1 MLEFVKKDKL
11 ELVSNKIKNI
21 YDKRVGKDKTTFINN
36 FVDKYKDNP
45 AVYNNDFYKDN
56 SKLTLTAGR
65 RLKIDAMY
73 FYLSRQDIICSI
85 RQHARRSASDNDLE
99 VIDIKEYGNK

>member
-11 ELVSNKIKNI
+11 EMVSNKIKNI
-21 YDKRVGKDKTTFINN
+21 YAKGFINYYI
-36 FVDKYKDNP
+36 DKYKEYP
-45 AVYNNDFYKDN
+45 AIYNNDFYKDN
-56 SKLTLTAGR
+56 SELV
-65 RLKIDAMY
+65 KINAM
-73 FYLSRQDIICSI
+73 FYYLPRQDIICSI

>member
-1 MLEFVKKDKL
+1 MLEFVRKDKL
-11 ELVSNKIKNI
+11 EMVSNKIKNI

-36 FVDKYKDNP
+36 FVDRYKDNP

-56 SKLTLTAGR
+56 SELM
-65 RLKIDAMY
+65 KIDAMY
-73 FYLSRQDIICSI
+73 FYLARQDIICSI
-85 RQHARRSASDNDLE
+85 TDGADTLT

>member
-11 ELVSNKIKNI
+11 EMVSNKIKNI
-21 YDKRVGKDKTTFINN
+21 YDKRVGLSKDKTTFINN
-36 FVDKYKDNP
+36 FVDRYKDNP

-56 SKLTLTAGR
+56 SELM
-65 RLKIDAMY
+65 KIDAMY

-85 RQHARRSASDNDLE
+85 TSDNDLE

>member
-11 ELVSNKIKNI
+11 EMVSNKIKNI
-21 YDKRVGKDKTTFINN
+21 YDKRVGKDKTTFINY
-36 FVDKYKDNP
+36 FIDKYKDNP

-56 SKLTLTAGR
+56 SALKVGR
-65 RLKIDAMY
+65 RQLMKIDAMFY
-73 FYLSRQDIICSI
+73 YLSRADMICSI
-85 RQHARRSASDNDLE
+85 TDGTDTLT

>member
-11 ELVSNKIKNI
+11 EMVSNKIKNI
-21 YDKRVGKDKTTFINN
+21 YDKRVGLSKDKTTFIDN

-56 SKLTLTAGR
+56 LELM
-65 RLKIDAMY
+65 KIDAMFY
-73 FYLSRQDIICSI
+73 YLSRQDIICSI
-85 RQHARRSASDNDLE
+85 TSDNDLE

>member
-11 ELVSNKIKNI
+11 EMVSNKIKNI
-21 YDKRVGKDKTTFINN
+21 YDKRIGKDKTTFIND
-36 FVDKYKDNP
+36 FVDRYKDNP

-56 SKLTLTAGR
+56 LELM
-65 RLKIDAMY
+65 KIDAMFY
-73 FYLSRQDIICSI
+73 YLSRADMICSI
-85 RQHARRSASDNDLE
+85 TDGTDTLT

>member
-11 ELVSNKIKNI
+11 EMVSNKIKNI
-21 YDKRVGKDKTTFINN
+21 YDKRVGNKKDDFINN
-36 FVDKYKDNP
+36 FVDRYKDKP

-56 SKLTLTAGR
+56 PELM
-65 RLKIDAMY
+65 KIDAMFY
-73 FYLSRQDIICSI
+73 YLSRMDIVGSI
-85 RQHARRSASDNDLE
+85 TDGTDTLT